1 MYLRARTKE
10 QFDERKKEIL
20 NAMDTLYLNKELNSI
35 YLKDI
40 SEMTRITRTAIY
52 FYYNSKEEILL
63 DSLYNH
69 FIELDDGLELLVDK
83 ALTKDEIINS
93 IAKLLEQNII
103 ILKIMSCNLEDI
115 ERSTTLENLIVLKTE
130 LKRFELKIHIG
141 IENVI
146 LTSTVVFI
154 ISIII
159 SFILK
164 KYSTKNTKQYFKIMP
179 KYGDENFIDLQFNGI
194 FEIKMIHIINTICIE
209 KKKRRV
215 EENERTSNRRSYDY
229 SYE

>member
-1 MYLRARTKE
+1 MVFL
-10 QFDERKKEIL
+10 FIMLIIL
-20 NAMDTLYLNKELNSI
+20 LLILA
-35 YLKDI
+35 I
-40 SEMTRITRTAIY
+40 STIKIK
-52 FYYNSKEEILL
+52 FNIEEIKMNLSLEKKIKNINYKISVIIYIFYKVPIFKISISPKMMKKIEKVTKWQDLKGKIIRNENKIDL
-63 DSLYNH
+63 DIL
-69 FIELDDGLELLVDK
+69 
-83 ALTKDEIINS
+83 EIIN
-93 IAKLLEQNII
+93 
-103 ILKIMSCNLEDI
+103 NLQ
-115 ERSTTLENLIVLKTE
+115 TE

-215 EENERTSNRRSYDY
+215 EENERASNRRSYDY